1 MTTTPSPGT
10 GSGTTANKAV
20 VQRLVDEVFNG
31 GNLDL
36 IDDLYTPGQADAA
49 REWITPFRSSFPDV
63 HMDTVELLEEG
74 DVVIGR
80 FTCTAT
86 HLGAWL
92 GHPPTGRRFTAI
104 NEVNRYR
111 IRDGRIAE
119 TWTLE
124 DNLERLTQ
132 LGLLPPAPTSP
143 DHEDD
148 QEDD

>member
-1 MTTTPSPGT
+1 MTGAPD
-10 GSGTTANKAV
+10 TTAVNKGV
-20 VQRLVDEVFNG
+20 VQRLVDEVLNG

-36 IDDLYTPGQADAA
+36 INDLYTPDQTQAA
-49 REWITPFRSSFPDV
+49 RDWIASFRTSFPDV
-63 HMDTVELLEEG
+63 HMDTVELLAEG

-86 HLGAWL
+86 HTGPWL

-111 IRDGRIAE
+111 IRDGQIAE
-119 TWTLE
+119 TWTIE

-132 LGLLPPAPTSP
+132 LGLLPSST
-143 DHEDD
+143 D
-148 QEDD
+148 QEGP